1 MMLRKVTINEVDEGN
16 LIYFTYVICFS
27 IVCVVLL
34 PLKLGQVKI
43 PGGKSD
49 FNVTF
54 PLGNQRKSLSSTT
67 SQYHDQT
74 QEHEFVCFYAMS
86 AHKNHFK
93 KQKYG
98 TESV

>member
-1 MMLRKVTINEVDEGN
+1 MFLYR
-16 LIYFTYVICFS
+16 LCS
-27 IVCVVLL
+27 IASFETWA
-34 PLKLGQVKI
+34 GQNSR
-43 PGGKSD
+43 GKSD